1 MKPMPPIDEKDL
13 LLRLRDGEE
22 QAFAGV
28 FFRHYKPL
36 CLFAA
41 KFVPDLE
48 DAKDVVS
55 AVMLKLWETPPHF
68 ENLRQLKA
76 YLYQAVHNG
85 CANFRTAASHAGERQ
100 LEFTQRQATQQASY
114 LHEITRA
121 EAMMQ
126 LYRAIDALPEQAGK
140 IINMTYLQEKS
151 NRETADALNLSV
163 NTVKF
168 QKRRGLALLR
178 DLLSSG
184 RLPAVVAAAIAWW
197 YDR

>member
-1 MKPMPPIDEKDL
+1 MAPAEEKDVL
-13 LLRLRDGEE
+13 FRLRKGEE
-22 QAFAGV
+22 QAFSRV
-28 FFRHYKPL
+28 FFWHYKPL

-48 DAKDVVS
+48 DAKDIVS
-55 AVMLKLWETPPHF
+55 AVMLKLWENRPDF
-68 ENLRQLKA
+68 ESLRQLKA

-85 CANFRTAASHAGERQ
+85 CANFRSAASHAGERQ
-100 LEFTQRQATQQASY
+100 LEFTQRQETLQASY

-151 NRETADALNLSV
+151 NQEAADALNLSV

-178 DLLSSG
+178 QLLSSS
-184 RLPAVVAAAIAWW
+184 RLPIIVTAAVAWW
-197 YDR
+197 FSD